1 MVVTSLPAAR
11 ETGVTHDRTA
21 SPLRW
26 TVHAPHSAIPQ
37 PNFVPVNPKFARTT
51 QSSGVSGLTST
62 DCVFP
67 LTFNRIIVCL
77 LDQRKTLPPICDVGL
92 FPASAFWPGIGRG
105 VSLLLNIARSRNN
118 QSSPTISIAPMPGDE
133 LPTGPSITIAK

>member
-26 TVHAPHSAIPQ
+26 TVHAPHNAIPQ
-37 PNFVPVNPKFARTT
+37 PNFVPVNPKFSRTT

-62 DCVFP
+62 DCGFP

-77 LDQRKTLPPICDVGL
+77 LDVEDSRPRLSSTLVLQACRQIGSIPGSTAMYSHQAV
-92 FPASAFWPGIGRG
+92 FGIG
-105 VSLLLNIARSRNN
+105 LLARYW
-118 QSSPTISIAPMPGDE
+118 PVAAE
-133 LPTGPSITIAK
+133 H